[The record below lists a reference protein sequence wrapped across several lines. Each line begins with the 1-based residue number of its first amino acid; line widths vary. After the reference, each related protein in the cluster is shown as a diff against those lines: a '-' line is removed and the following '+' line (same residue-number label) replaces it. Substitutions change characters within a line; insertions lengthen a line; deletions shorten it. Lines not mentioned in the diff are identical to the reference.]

1 MQLMMSKKEIKEI
14 ISNGTYLRS
23 YCPHCCEILI
33 VDDLLK
39 LIIIDESGERGELI
53 LSPYLNIFRSE
64 STIVIPDRSI
74 AKDIRCP
81 CCSASLVITDRDC
94 EVCHSSVVKI
104 LVEAVS
110 HRIDFYICS
119 RKGCKWHGLSQVDAQ
134 DICLE
139 DSDEW

>member
-1 MQLMMSKKEIKEI
+1 MQLMMSKKEMGEI

-23 YCPHCCEILI
+23 FCPHCCENLI

-39 LIIIDESGERGELI
+39 LTIIEGSGEEGELM

-64 STIVIPDRSI
+64 STIQIPDRSI

-81 CCSASLVITDRDC
+81 CCSASLIVTDRDC
-94 EVCHSSVVKI
+94 EHCHSSVVKI

-119 RKGCKWHGLSQVDAQ
+119 RKGCKWHGLSQEDAQ

-139 DSDEW
+139 DSEEW